1 MDSKREV
8 IGSTFSN
15 APQNCTGTETG
26 GVWDTATGHM
36 RPLQNAGSLTPASP
50 KTITSSGQ
58 IFGLDGSFPAMWAD
72 SKASPVLLTG
82 IGWPSAVSG
91 DGGYLIATSPSGGG
105 YVLYKKIP
113 TLKVSISFPGSPGGI
128 APNPAPGD
136 IFTADVTVANL
147 SPDVH
152 AGSISHLVFASGKPI
167 EVDPSNALAV
177 VSGPSP
183 PSPFTL
189 APGTQR
195 SFTYKLRAAHL
206 GHVQLASE
214 ISGKDSGGL
223 SVSAG
228 DSVTVVVGNG
238 LKVDLSYTPTKLQLP
253 VDAKGDDIPQPFSV
267 KVRVTN
273 GIGKTV
279 HNVKLEKLPILEK
292 MGADIA
298 VPIEQDLK
306 KKQPRLNLGSLAPNQ
321 SASVRFPFLAD
332 TDGQG
337 RVSWTAY
344 APNPDNPNDTIRGV
358 GSTVVSIDPTV
369 IVKLNLNLR
378 TGGGS
383 FVTSGDYATVGAV
396 VTNLTNADAVTLDQL
411 NPTLTGNAGE
421 GNPIDPTNPPPP
433 NVYPVA
439 VAPKLGPGEVKAL
452 IADVQTVQSQGTR
465 GTVQYKVTGKVE
477 KPDGTKASLS
487 QAQVVYDPKDATE
500 TIHIDDSVPTY
511 DPDSKLKAAVA
522 NYAIGFAEG
531 EEQWFKSTFDTA
543 AWALK
548 AAPGAILD
556 VQKAPIELLQCIDY
570 YVTYWSYL
578 NVSARL
584 AFIDEIGR
592 GVLAQTDQL
601 GKTIDQVDANIA
613 AKLTSWSNTL
623 ETAWDTGDWPDV
635 ARSAGRVSGNLAVEA
650 ATWEVHLPEAA
661 KLIKLGDAA
670 KEAGVAKRVAEGLRA
685 LEAGDE
691 LSDAALFELYGI
703 DAEQAAAFREL
714 SQEKGLLIAPR
725 YRNPLSIAWEEL
737 GALPKMEAVKLKNVD
752 EIDAAFLEY
761 RSGDVGSVVLKRPLT
776 PAELHATA
784 AYENAS
790 PTLKEAADIR
800 LEARQ
805 KEWVK
810 FQANEPGY
818 NYSQMAKP
826 FDEGGGVTVPESYQG
841 WNYKANGSAL
851 PAPDPT
857 VAIKRRFEMAQVGNE
872 EYWVLK
878 AADRNGVL
886 QRITG
891 DIDIVAITKANG
903 QLLSPAEKLD
913 IYRNLQDTV
922 GMQHGDTFNWLEN
935 GELLG

>member
-1 MDSKREV
+1 
-8 IGSTFSN
+8 
-15 APQNCTGTETG
+15 
-26 GVWDTATGHM
+26 
-36 RPLQNAGSLTPASP
+36 
-50 KTITSSGQ
+50 
-58 IFGLDGSFPAMWAD
+58 
-72 SKASPVLLTG
+72 
-82 IGWPSAVSG
+82 
-91 DGGYLIATSPSGGG
+91 
-105 YVLYKKIP
+105 
-113 TLKVSISFPGSPGGI
+113 
-128 APNPAPGD
+128 
-136 IFTADVTVANL
+136 
-147 SPDVH
+147 
-152 AGSISHLVFASGKPI
+152 
-167 EVDPSNALAV
+167 
-177 VSGPSP
+177 
-183 PSPFTL
+183 
-189 APGTQR
+189 
-195 SFTYKLRAAHL
+195 
-206 GHVQLASE
+206 
-214 ISGKDSGGL
+214 
-223 SVSAG
+223 
-228 DSVTVVVGNG
+228 
-238 LKVDLSYTPTKLQLP
+238 
-253 VDAKGDDIPQPFSV
+253 
-267 KVRVTN
+267 
-273 GIGKTV
+273 
-279 HNVKLEKLPILEK
+279 
-292 MGADIA
+292 
-298 VPIEQDLK
+298 
-306 KKQPRLNLGSLAPNQ
+306 
-321 SASVRFPFLAD
+321 
-332 TDGQG
+332 
-337 RVSWTAY
+337 
-344 APNPDNPNDTIRGV
+344 
-358 GSTVVSIDPTV
+358 
-369 IVKLNLNLR
+369 
-378 TGGGS
+378 
-383 FVTSGDYATVGAV
+383 V

-935 GELLG
+935 GELLQDHLPGREPLVVFDPTGAARANFIQPKYTFFNSADKQGRIWYVGGYRNPRNTVSHFGQLAFPMFQQTTTAAQPWLTAAGWGAIVIRPPSPKKNLGVSRKHGAVSGSYSILGGTCTWQYSAARNAGVVYPDQRGGLMQWSKGPGWRMLNIDSCWYPTKPASGSPLGSDHVLRLLPQTSLQAPATKGARSLTINGVDNADPQLKASSTAWFKVGQHIVLDPGAKDQQIATITKVHLTAYTSVLTIAQPLLHGYLGGIMVSVS